1 MAEVTRE
8 SKIILSNARGNPNGT
23 EVRNSKKV
31 STAWR
36 SGDFDKSKK
45 EKSKKT
51 FETAMKKNIELQNLI
66 GVLESD
72 NFENPDK
79 PFLRLD
85 FVSSIISENF
95 NN

>member
-1 MAEVTRE
+1 VAEVTRE
-8 SKIILSNARGNPNGT
+8 SKIMLSNARGNPNGT

-51 FETAMKKNIELQNLI
+51 FETAMKKNIEY
-66 GVLESD
+66 VL
-72 NFENPDK
+72 
-79 PFLRLD
+79 
-85 FVSSIISENF
+85 
-95 NN
+95 

>member
-1 MAEVTRE
+1 M
-8 SKIILSNARGNPNGT
+8 LSNARGNPNGT

-51 FETAMKKNIELQNLI
+51 FEAAMKKNIEY
-66 GVLESD
+66 VL
-72 NFENPDK
+72 
-79 PFLRLD
+79 
-85 FVSSIISENF
+85 
-95 NN
+95 

>member
-1 MAEVTRE
+1 L
-8 SKIILSNARGNPNGT
+8 KFL
-23 EVRNSKKV
+23 
-31 STAWR
+31 
-36 SGDFDKSKK
+36 
-45 EKSKKT
+45 
-51 FETAMKKNIELQNLI
+51 KNRLQNLI